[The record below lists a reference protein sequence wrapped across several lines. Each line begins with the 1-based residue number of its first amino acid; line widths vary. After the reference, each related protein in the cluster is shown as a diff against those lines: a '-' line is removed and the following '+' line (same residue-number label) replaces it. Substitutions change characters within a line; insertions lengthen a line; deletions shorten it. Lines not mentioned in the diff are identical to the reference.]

1 MGSSDED
8 EDVSEDSGVE
18 ADDEGGP
25 DDDEESEWETYADVI
40 VGGVV
45 GEIGA
50 LAVGAVKVRFLSM
63 LSVI

>member
-1 MGSSDED
+1 MKIGKSIFSIQEGS
-8 EDVSEDSGVE
+8 G
-18 ADDEGGP
+18 
-25 DDDEESEWETYADVI
+25 DEESEWETYADVI